1 MINEAMNQEPAYRG
15 RAPMRALTRAALAA
29 AAVVLVMLAI
39 LAVPAAAGAQVPFKG
54 SWASVE
60 TDTVV
65 VFPNLHVDLKGSGN
79 ATHLGRFTEVGEFFV
94 NLLSGHGC
102 GTEVLTA
109 ANGDTVNAAGCG
121 QATPTAPPGVFSIE
135 EDMVI
140 TGGTGRFAG
149 ATGSFARVRVV
160 DAFGSST
167 GSIEGTLS
175 SPGASKH

>member
-1 MINEAMNQEPAYRG
+1 M
-15 RAPMRALTRAALAA
+15 RAPTRAALTAA
-29 AAVVLVMLAI
+29 TVVLVALAI
-39 LAVPAAAGAQVPFKG
+39 LAAPATAGTQVPFKG

-65 VFPNLHVDLKGSGN
+65 VFPILHVALEGSGN
-79 ATHLGRFTEVGEFFV
+79 ATQLGRFTAQGEFTV
-94 NLLSGHGC
+94 NLLTLNGC

-121 QATPTAPPGVFSIE
+121 QASPTATPGVLSIE
-135 EDMVI
+135 EDLLI

-149 ATGSFARVRVV
+149 ATGSYTRVRVV
-160 DAFGSST
+160 DALGSST
-167 GSIEGTLS
+167 GSIEGTIS

>member
-1 MINEAMNQEPAYRG
+1 M
-15 RAPMRALTRAALAA
+15 RAPTRAALTAA
-29 AAVVLVMLAI
+29 TVVLVMLAV
-39 LAVPAAAGAQVPFKG
+39 LVVPATAGAQVPFKG

-65 VFPNLHVDLKGSGN
+65 GFPILHVDLTGSGN
-79 ATHLGRFTEVGEFFV
+79 ATQLGRFTEEGQFVV

-149 ATGSFARVRVV
+149 ATGSFTRVRVI

-167 GSIEGTLS
+167 GSIEGTIS
-175 SPGASKH
+175 SPGATKH